1 MTTTQKLKLDF
12 NLQGTAPRIRAV
24 QGDLYTRLV
33 EISLYSHK
41 TPWAIPEDADVLI
54 RYRKPDRT
62 AGAYDTLPNGESAWR
77 IQGNT
82 VTVTIAPLFF
92 PQWGQTE
99 LSLFIFFPQYLQY
112 ISSSFPPQ
120 YGRFSRQVYHEQL

>member
-41 TPWAIPEDADVLI
+41 SPWAIPEDAAVLI

-82 VTVTIAPLFF
+82 VTVTIAPDVLALA
-92 PQWGQTE
+92 GE
-99 LSLFIFFPQYLQY
+99 VSLIVSPGSGAVCL
-112 ISSSFPPQ
+112 
-120 YGRFSRQVYHEQL
+120 